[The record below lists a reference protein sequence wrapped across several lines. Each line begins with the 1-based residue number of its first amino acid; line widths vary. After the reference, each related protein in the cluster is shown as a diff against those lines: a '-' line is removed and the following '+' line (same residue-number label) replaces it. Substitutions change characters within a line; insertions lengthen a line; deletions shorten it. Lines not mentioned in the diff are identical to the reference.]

1 MPWKSLPAK
10 EESAVDITPENG
22 MTSLPTG
29 GQNVKRCIIITG
41 MSGGGKSTALHMLE
55 DRGMYA
61 IDNIPPALLPQL
73 LSVLSRHEGAVQ
85 NGVAAVVDVRGN
97 RLLRDLFP
105 VIELLRK
112 KNIAVK
118 VLFLDASDD
127 ILLQRFEKTRRRHPL
142 ASDTSILE
150 AIGMER
156 VEMSPILEWADSI
169 IDTTGMDLV
178 RLREKLGE
186 ELGVSLSPPLVLFT
200 SFGFKYGIPADSD
213 YVFDAR
219 FLPNPYYV
227 SALRPLSGKS
237 EKVQAY
243 MDSFAET
250 AEFLSKLLNLMEF
263 VFPLYVNTGKHQ
275 MQISIGCTGGRH
287 RSVALAERLAR
298 EFTSG
303 ECLVR
308 HRDVDK
314 EQVWSS

>member
-1 MPWKSLPAK
+1 M
-10 EESAVDITPENG
+10 DITPENEKG
-22 MTSLPTG
+22 MTPLATG
-29 GQNVKRCIIITG
+29 QKVQRCIIITG

-85 NGVAAVVDVRGN
+85 SGVAAVVDVRGD
-97 RLLRDLFP
+97 RLLRDLFS

-112 KNIAVK
+112 KNIAVT
-118 VLFLDASDD
+118 VLFFDASDN

-156 VEMSPILEWADSI
+156 IEMSPILEWADNI
-169 IDTTGMDLV
+169 IDTTEMDLA

-186 ELGVSLSPPLVLFT
+186 VLGASVSTPMVLFT
-200 SFGFKYGIPADSD
+200 SFGFKYGIPPDSD

-227 SALRPLSGKS
+227 PDLRPLSGKS

-250 AEFLSKLLNLMEF
+250 VEFLAKMLNLLEF
-263 VFPLYVNTGKHQ
+263 VLPLYANTGKHQ

-287 RSVALAERLAR
+287 RSVALVEKIAR

-303 ECLVR
+303 EYVVR